1 MTRAQSLAIA
11 GIGAAVVVGLVL
23 ASGAAQAREARR
35 AAAVEAYR
43 AARAAERAGKPR
55 FKHQTGFTVASAAVG
70 GLTAATACLAGG
82 PFLAI
87 GCGVVGAAGGGLSS
101 YYKQRAE
108 YARATGSA

>member
-1 MTRAQSLAIA
+1 MTRAQSLAVA

-43 AARAAERAGKPR
+43 AARAAERASAPR
-55 FKHQTGFTVASAAVG
+55 FRHQTGFTVAAAAVG
-70 GLTAATACLAGG
+70 GLSAATACLAGG
-82 PFLAI
+82 PLLAV
-87 GCGVVGAAGGGLSS
+87 GCGLVGAAGGGLST

-108 YARATGSA
+108 YTRATGQA